1 MSSVLRIGHASIKVM
16 DMDAA
21 LAHYQKVLGLT
32 LVGTDAAG
40 NQYLKCWDEWDK
52 YSLILTPS
60 DQAGLNHIAYKVRDE
75 AALDTLQQRIEDWG
89 ISTTLLPEGA
99 LPYTGRML
107 QFQLPSGHE
116 MRLYATKEL
125 VGTGVG
131 SLNPDPW
138 PDDIK
143 GAGAHWLDHC
153 LLMCELNPEEGINT
167 VEDNTRF
174 MSEVLDFFL
183 TEQVLVGPEQNMQA
197 ATWMACTTTPHDIA
211 FVGGPTSGLHHIAY
225 FLDSWH
231 DVLKAADIMAK
242 NKVRIDV
249 APTRHGI
256 TRGET
261 IYFFDPSGNRN
272 ETFAGLGYLAQRDR
286 PVTTWSEDMLGSG
299 IFYHT
304 GDLVPSFTEVYT

>member
-1 MSSVLRIGHASIKVM
+1 MSAVLRLGHASLKVM

-21 LAHYQKVLGLT
+21 VNHYENVLGMKT
-32 LVGTDAAG
+32 VARGKEG
-40 NQYLKCWDEWDK
+40 HVYLKCWDEWDK
-52 YSLILTPS
+52 FSLILTPS
-60 DQAGLNHIAYKVRDE
+60 DRAGLNHVAYKVRSEQD
-75 AALDTLQQRIEDWG
+75 LDVLKQRIEDWG
-89 ISTTLLPEGA
+89 IATTLLPEGE
-99 LPYTGRML
+99 LPFTGRQL

-116 MRLYATKEL
+116 MRLYATKET
-125 VGTGVG
+125 VGTDVG

-138 PDDIK
+138 PDDLK
-143 GAGAHWLDHC
+143 GSGVHWLDHC
-153 LLMCELNPEEGINT
+153 LLMCELNPEAGINT
-167 VEDNTRF
+167 VEANTRF
-174 MSEVLDFFL
+174 MTEALDFFL
-183 TEQVLVGPEQNMQA
+183 TEQVVAGPEQNMQV

-211 FVGGPTSGLHHIAY
+211 FVGGPRSGLHHIAY

-231 DVLKAADIMAK
+231 DVLKSADVMAK
-242 NKVRIDV
+242 KKVRIDV

-286 PVTTWSEDMLGSG
+286 PVTTWTEDMLGSG